1 METIE
6 NGYVDFLVR
15 QELFNFL
22 QYYQDNVEEEKFFE
36 LFNCLFAKFW
46 GEIFNRIT
54 ACFSN
59 FKPYAY
65 NHFIQQ
71 VFTIE
76 VKTKDLD
83 NYYKIQL
90 SGLIHVIKKYNDI
103 IKSFSKEKNIYNIDS
118 FNGIVNYFKYLII
131 GTYVIIEEIEL
142 QKNIKPIRYIGCQ
155 NRIDSNESYL
165 SSHNM
170 LYNLYPYSS
179 LSGFN
184 ASVFLI
190 RQAIELKVK
199 NCLGINVIRDKDGR
213 MIKMT
218 SDKLIDFLY
227 TNDNITLPCIP
238 KSLLKK
244 VHAWTQ
250 IFIHGG
256 FVINLW
262 QIDLALDVLKPLF
275 SSGETKKTLS
285 IHGAVVIKKEYY
297 EGSFQNEIKEFLV
310 SSCGMEDTINVAFTK
325 PEAIIE

>member
-6 NGYVDFLVR
+6 NGYVDFLVT
-15 QELFNFL
+15 QELFKFL
-22 QYYQDNVEEEKFFE
+22 QYYQNVEEEKFFK
-36 LFNCLFAKFW
+36 LFNCLFAKFKD
-46 GEIFNRIT
+46 EIFNRIT
-54 ACFSN
+54 TCFSN
-59 FKPYAY
+59 FKPYTY
-65 NHFIQQ
+65 EHFIQQ
-71 VFTIE
+71 VFTNE
-76 VKTKDLD
+76 VKTKDID

-103 IKSFSKEKNIYNIDS
+103 IKSFSEKKNVYTIDY
-118 FNGIVNYFKYLII
+118 FNGIINYFKYLII
-131 GTYVIIEEIEL
+131 ETYVIIAEIEL
-142 QKNIKPIRYIGCQ
+142 QKNIKPIRFMGCQ

-165 SSHNM
+165 SAGNM

-227 TNDNITLPCIP
+227 TNDNITLPYIP

-250 IFIHGG
+250 VFIHGG

-310 SSCGMEDTINVAFTK
+310 SSCGMEDTINVVFTT

>member
-6 NGYVDFLVR
+6 NGYVDFLVT
-15 QELFNFL
+15 QELFKFL
-22 QYYQDNVEEEKFFE
+22 QYYQNVEEEKFFK
-36 LFNCLFAKFW
+36 LFNCLFAKFKD
-46 GEIFNRIT
+46 EIFNRIT
-54 ACFSN
+54 TCFSN
-59 FKPYAY
+59 FKPYTY
-65 NHFIQQ
+65 EHFIQQ
-71 VFTIE
+71 VFTNE
-76 VKTKDLD
+76 VKTKDID

-90 SGLIHVIKKYNDI
+90 SGLIHVIKKYNNI
-103 IKSFSKEKNIYNIDS
+103 IKSFSEKKNVYTIDY
-118 FNGIVNYFKYLII
+118 FNGIINYFKYLII
-131 GTYVIIEEIEL
+131 ETYVIIAEIEL
-142 QKNIKPIRYIGCQ
+142 QKNIKPIRFMGCQ

-165 SSHNM
+165 SAGNM

-227 TNDNITLPCIP
+227 TNDNITLPYIP

-250 IFIHGG
+250 VFIHGG

-275 SSGETKKTLS
+275 SLGETKKALS
-285 IHGAVVIKKEYY
+285 IHGAVVIKKAYY
-297 EGSFQNEIKEFLV
+297 EGTFQNEVKEFLI
-310 SSCGMEDTINVAFTK
+310 SSCGMEDTINVVFTT

>member
-6 NGYVDFLVR
+6 NGYVDFLVT
-15 QELFNFL
+15 QELFKFL
-22 QYYQDNVEEEKFFE
+22 QYYQNVEEEKFFE
-36 LFNCLFAKFW
+36 LFNCLFAKFRD
-46 GEIFNRIT
+46 EIFNRIT

-65 NHFIQQ
+65 DHFIQQ

-76 VKTKDLD
+76 VKTKNLD

-165 SSHNM
+165 CSHNM

-227 TNDNITLPCIP
+227 TNDNITLPYVP

-256 FVINLW
+256 FVINL
-262 QIDLALDVLKPLF
+262 
-275 SSGETKKTLS
+275 
-285 IHGAVVIKKEYY
+285 
-297 EGSFQNEIKEFLV
+297 
-310 SSCGMEDTINVAFTK
+310 
-325 PEAIIE
+325 

>member
-6 NGYVDFLVR
+6 NGYVDFLVT
-15 QELFNFL
+15 QELFKFL
-22 QYYQDNVEEEKFFE
+22 QYYQNVEEEKFFK
-36 LFNCLFAKFW
+36 LFNCLFAKFKD
-46 GEIFNRIT
+46 EIFNRIT
-54 ACFSN
+54 TCFSN
-59 FKPYAY
+59 FKPYTY
-65 NHFIQQ
+65 EHFIQQ
-71 VFTIE
+71 VFTNE
-76 VKTKDLD
+76 VKTKDID

-103 IKSFSKEKNIYNIDS
+103 IKSFSEKKNVYTIDY
-118 FNGIVNYFKYLII
+118 FNGIINYFKYLII
-131 GTYVIIEEIEL
+131 ATYVIIAEIEL
-142 QKNIKPIRYIGCQ
+142 QKNIKPIRFMECR

-165 SSHNM
+165 SAGNM
-170 LYNLYPYSS
+170 LYNLYPDSS

-199 NCLGINVIRDKDGR
+199 NCLGINVILDKDGR
-213 MIKMT
+213 MKKMT

-227 TNDNITLPCIP
+227 TNDNITLPYIP

-250 IFIHGG
+250 VFIHGG
-256 FVINLW
+256 LVINLW

-275 SSGETKKTLS
+275 SLGETKKALS
-285 IHGAVVIKKEYY
+285 IHGAVVIKKAYY
-297 EGSFQNEIKEFLV
+297 EGTFQNEVKEFLI
-310 SSCGMEDTINVAFTK
+310 SSCGMEDTINVVFTT

>member
-6 NGYVDFLVR
+6 NGYVDFLVT
-15 QELFNFL
+15 QELFKFL
-22 QYYQDNVEEEKFFE
+22 QYYQNVEEEKFFK
-36 LFNCLFAKFW
+36 LFNCLFAKFKD
-46 GEIFNRIT
+46 EIFNRIT
-54 ACFSN
+54 TCFSN
-59 FKPYAY
+59 FKPYTY
-65 NHFIQQ
+65 EHFIQH
-71 VFTIE
+71 VFTNE
-76 VKTKDLD
+76 VKTKDID

-103 IKSFSKEKNIYNIDS
+103 IKSFSEKKNVYTIDY
-118 FNGIVNYFKYLII
+118 FNGIINYFKYLII
-131 GTYVIIEEIEL
+131 ETYVIIAEIEL
-142 QKNIKPIRYIGCQ
+142 QKNIKPIRFMGCQ

-165 SSHNM
+165 SAGNM
-170 LYNLYPYSS
+170 LYNLYPDSS

-199 NCLGINVIRDKDGR
+199 NCLGINVILDKDGR

-227 TNDNITLPCIP
+227 TNDNITLPYIP

-250 IFIHGG
+250 VFIHGG

-275 SSGETKKTLS
+275 SLGETKKVLS
-285 IHGAVVIKKEYY
+285 IHGAVVIKKAYY
-297 EGSFQNEIKEFLV
+297 EGTFQNEVKEFLI
-310 SSCGMEDTINVAFTK
+310 SSCGMEDTINVVFTT

>member
-6 NGYVDFLVR
+6 NGYVDFLVT
-15 QELFNFL
+15 QELFKFL
-22 QYYQDNVEEEKFFE
+22 QYYQNVEEEKFFK
-36 LFNCLFAKFW
+36 LFNCLFAKFKD
-46 GEIFNRIT
+46 EIFNRIT
-54 ACFSN
+54 TCFSN
-59 FKPYAY
+59 FKPYTY
-65 NHFIQQ
+65 EHFIQQ
-71 VFTIE
+71 VFTNE
-76 VKTKDLD
+76 VKTKDID

-103 IKSFSKEKNIYNIDS
+103 IKSFSEKKNVYTIDY
-118 FNGIVNYFKYLII
+118 FNGIINYFKYLII
-131 GTYVIIEEIEL
+131 ETYVIIAEIEL
-142 QKNIKPIRYIGCQ
+142 QKNIKPIRFMGCQ

-165 SSHNM
+165 SAGNM

-227 TNDNITLPCIP
+227 TNDNITLPYIP

-250 IFIHGG
+250 VFIHGG

-275 SSGETKKTLS
+275 SLGETKKALS
-285 IHGAVVIKKEYY
+285 IHGAVVIKKAYY
-297 EGSFQNEIKEFLV
+297 EGTFQNEVKEFLI
-310 SSCGMEDTINVAFTK
+310 SSCGMEDTINVVFTT